1 MSTKTLRMDERTMH
15 GFFGHHPSGRKRHLF
30 ARRACPKAAALRAA
44 VLLPIVCACLA
55 GLARGQ
61 ERRPSQAEP
70 SPETRLVSLSAENME
85 VRDVLSMLAGS
96 RPLNLVCG
104 DEVQGRV
111 SIELHDVPFEDA
123 LQAVVAMAGFEVTR
137 RGDIHFVRRDP
148 SGDPRE
154 ALVRELRTYRLDYA
168 QTEELLPTVQA
179 HLSPLGEAIG
189 YEPLRTLVVE
199 DRPEVLDRL
208 DGLIAALD
216 VAPRQVLIEAQIIE
230 VRLSDDMSVGI
241 DWSLVFSEGAGSGT
255 ADGQGFGAPA
265 SSGAEG
271 FFVSWEEGD
280 FSAVLQS
287 LEGVEE
293 TRTLSAPRL
302 LATDGS
308 EAEIIIGDQ
317 LGFNV
322 VTVVDNTVMQSVE
335 FLDTGAQLRITPT
348 ITGDGYV
355 LMKLHPEL
363 SDGAIDKGLPSK
375 NTSQVST
382 EVLVKDGHTLL
393 IGGLIRE
400 RDEETRRG
408 IPLLVRIPVLGA
420 LFGRTTRVR
429 QTSELV
435 TLITPHILQPGEDLA
450 YRGKGLVS
458 W

>member
-15 GFFGHHPSGRKRHLF
+15 GFFGHHPSGRKRRPF
-30 ARRACPKAAALRAA
+30 ARRACPKGAALRAA
-44 VLLPIVCACLA
+44 ILLPFVCGCLA

-61 ERRPSQAEP
+61 ERRPDQAEP
-70 SPETRLVSLSAENME
+70 SPETRLVSLSVENME

-111 SIELHDVPFEDA
+111 SIDLHDVPFEDA

-154 ALVRELRTYRLDYA
+154 ALLRELRTYRLDYA

-302 LATDGS
+302 LATDGA